1 MSDTLAFSDGTI
13 IENSNDAFIIMAE
26 DDPDDQDFFIEAL
39 YQEAKQIKI
48 LAVNNGARTLEILNS
63 LPAGKLP
70 LLIIMDYNLPQLD
83 GSHLLKALHLN
94 KRFAAVP
101 KIIWSTSTSGV
112 FEKQCLELGANA
124 YLVKPGTV
132 QGFRELIQHI
142 LRLCTTRTR

>member
-1 MSDTLAFSDGTI
+1 
-13 IENSNDAFIIMAE
+13 
-26 DDPDDQDFFIEAL
+26 
-39 YQEAKQIKI
+39 

-101 KIIWSTSTSGV
+101 KIIWSTSTAGV

-132 QGFRELIQHI
+132 QGFRDLIQHI
-142 LRLCTTRTR
+142 LRLCTTTRS